1 MLRTCPQ
8 FPGNPGKALS
18 YSLPPQSH
26 HSAPSAALLAPTHRL
41 FGPFLL
47 LLPPVTLCA
56 PNPGSRFPFLSGKR
70 KCDPERK
77 RQRARGRTRTPLQH
91 PQPGPPAPAHPAP
104 RGGPAQAI
112 THAQLPRPQPAASSD
127 THFPLLGGA
136 EQVTGENKLRGF
148 LSRVLPP
155 PPRPHL
161 GLVSVPPHPT
171 GPQPQLQWHSIN
183 RAPAY
188 VRCRLV
194 SRSGCRA
201 AVRMAALLCVSYVT
215 LGKPL
220 GLAETSLPICKKR
233 RNSSPPGTVA
243 GGEGELNGTMERA

>member
-1 MLRTCPQ
+1 M
-8 FPGNPGKALS
+8 S

-41 FGPFLL
+41 FGPFLS

-56 PNPGSRFPFLSGKR
+56 PNPGSRFPFLSGER
-70 KCDPERK
+70 KCNPERK
-77 RQRARGRTRTPLQH
+77 RQRAGGRTRTPLQH
-91 PQPGPPAPAHPAP
+91 PRPRPPAPAHPAP
-104 RGGPAQAI
+104 RVGPAQAI

-171 GPQPQLQWHSIN
+171 GPQPPTSVAQHQQGTSPREVSPGVPELVQGSRQN
-183 RAPAY
+183 GSSAVCELCDSGPAPGP
-188 VRCRLV
+188 C
-194 SRSGCRA
+194 
-201 AVRMAALLCVSYVT
+201 
-215 LGKPL
+215 
-220 GLAETSLPICKKR
+220 
-233 RNSSPPGTVA
+233 
-243 GGEGELNGTMERA
+243 